1 MQAQST
7 HNAGFYFAYWPSFF
21 SISLPPFEY
30 IQITLVSALWCK
42 TIFII
47 CLICVQTEFTKRTLQ
62 LRHTQKKYTHGKRER
77 ETVYYWLQLET
88 MLLSNIIQAHKIHQM
103 NE

>member
-1 MQAQST
+1 MQ
-7 HNAGFYFAYWPSFF
+7 
-21 SISLPPFEY
+21 
-30 IQITLVSALWCK
+30 

-47 CLICVQTEFTKRTLQ
+47 CLICVLTEFTKRTLQ

-77 ETVYYWLQLET
+77 EKETVYYWLQLET